1 MPEFAVDDD
10 LRAAKL
16 SGETGYRNR
25 LPIRGAGQIGVKVQ
39 LQGERSGSQGQGLE
53 TGLLLLLVMFFG
65 CCGRVWTQPGGKPV
79 STTGAES
86 SLPEG
91 PTPQI
96 SAEPAGSVGLVNSA
110 GPVGSFGQEPP
121 GPVSTGSVQGVV
133 VDREG
138 TVCEG
143 ANVELDQAGAGGRLV
158 RTATSDSAGRFSF
171 PNVLPGNFRIAVSSK
186 GFETKVVQ
194 GLLHAGETF
203 DAQTIVLPVTST
215 SEVTVTATQ
224 VEIAAEQVKIE
235 EQQRVLGVIPNFYVS
250 YVRNA
255 APLTTRQKYDLAWKS
270 SIDPVTF
277 IATGFF
283 AGVEQAENTFS
294 GYGQGAEGYAKRFGA
309 NYADG
314 FINTMLGSAVLASW
328 WKQDPRY
335 FYKGTGT
342 IHARA
347 LYAIAN
353 AVICKGDNG
362 KWQPN
367 YSSIVGGLA
376 AGGVSNLY
384 YPASDRDG
392 VSLTLENALVSTGE
406 GAVENLIQEFI
417 IRKLTP
423 KIPNYGTGNP

>member
-1 MPEFAVDDD
+1 MILGFCAQVS
-10 LRAAKL
+10 AQQGGA
-16 SGETGYRNR
+16 
-25 LPIRGAGQIGVKVQ
+25 PI
-39 LQGERSGSQGQGLE
+39 
-53 TGLLLLLVMFFG
+53 
-65 CCGRVWTQPGGKPV
+65 
-79 STTGAES
+79 STAGAES
-86 SLPEG
+86 SLPDA
-91 PTPQI
+91 PRAT
-96 SAEPAGSVGLVNSA
+96 AEAGGSA
-110 GPVGSFGQEPP
+110 GLIGSFGQETP
-121 GPVSTGSVQGVV
+121 GPVSAGSISGVV
-133 VDREG
+133 ENREG
-138 TVCEG
+138 AVYEG
-143 ANVELDQAGAGGRLV
+143 AKIELDLAGAGGPMV
-158 RTATSDSAGRFSF
+158 RKATSDGAGRFSF
-171 PNVLPGNFRIAVSSK
+171 ADVSPGGFRLAVSTK

-194 GLLHAGETF
+194 GVLHAGESF
-203 DAQTIVLPVTST
+203 DVHTIVLAVTSST
-215 SEVTVTATQ
+215 EVTVTASQ

-235 EQQRVLGVIPNFYVS
+235 EEQRVLGVIPNFYVS
-250 YVRNA
+250 YVPNA
-255 APLTTRQKYDLAWKS
+255 APLTTKQKYEMAWKS

-294 GYGQGAEGYAKRFGA
+294 GYGQGTKGYAKRFGA

-367 YSSIVGGLA
+367 YSSIMGGLA
-376 AGGVSNLY
+376 AGGISNLY

-392 VSLTLENALVSTGE
+392 VSLTFENALVGTGE

-423 KIPNYGTGNP
+423 KIPNYGTGKP

>member
-1 MPEFAVDDD
+1 MGGYFRTANWV
-10 LRAAKL
+10 AKL
-16 SGETGYRNR
+16 SSETGLR
-25 LPIRGAGQIGVKVQ
+25 IRGAGLIEIETK
-39 LQGERSGSQGQGLE
+39 LQGGRNGSQGRSLE
-53 TGLLLLLVMFFG
+53 TGRLLLLLMFLG
-65 CCGRVWTQPGGKPV
+65 WGVQVWSQQGGSPISMV
-79 STTGAES
+79 AAES
-86 SLPEG
+86 PLPDG
-91 PTPQI
+91 PTPQTNV
-96 SAEPAGSVGLVNSA
+96 AAG
-110 GPVGSFGQEPP
+110 GSPGAFGQETP

-133 VDREG
+133 VNREG
-138 TVCEG
+138 AVCEG
-143 ANVELDQAGAGGRLV
+143 ANVELDQAGPGGPVV
-158 RTATSDSAGRFSF
+158 RTATSDGAGHFSF
-171 PNVLPGNFRIAVSSK
+171 RDVTPGGFRISVSSK

-194 GLLHAGETF
+194 GLLHAGESF

-215 SEVTVTATQ
+215 SEVTVTASQ

-250 YVRNA
+250 YVPNA
-255 APLTTRQKYDLAWKS
+255 APLTTRQKYELAWKS

-277 IATGFF
+277 LATGFF

-294 GYGQGAEGYAKRFGA
+294 GYGQGTEGYAKRFGA

-342 IHARA
+342 VRARA

-376 AGGVSNLY
+376 AGGISNLY

-392 VSLTLENALVSTGE
+392 VSLTFENAFIGTGE

-423 KIPNYGTGNP
+423 KIPNYGTGKP